1 MPLADP
7 TLPVARQRL
16 LNLLSHTPSPPRL
29 QNNPDLAGKAGSP
42 LELWEHWLLL
52 GQFQGRTHRFSCP
65 VQMGTTYRIAYLRAR
80 GGSCFDHN
88 YYLRHNPDLRAAG
101 MTSSSELYGHYT
113 YFGQFEERA
122 VK

>member
-1 MPLADP
+1 
-7 TLPVARQRL
+7 
-16 LNLLSHTPSPPRL
+16 
-29 QNNPDLAGKAGSP
+29 
-42 LELWEHWLLL
+42 
-52 GQFQGRTHRFSCP
+52 
-65 VQMGTTYRIAYLRAR
+65 MGTTYRIAYLRAR

-122 VK
+122 VKFVCPDTWHDLAGGYETVPVGSEAEVKASLQEFAAGTLEARNLVHVSKLQVEARGR